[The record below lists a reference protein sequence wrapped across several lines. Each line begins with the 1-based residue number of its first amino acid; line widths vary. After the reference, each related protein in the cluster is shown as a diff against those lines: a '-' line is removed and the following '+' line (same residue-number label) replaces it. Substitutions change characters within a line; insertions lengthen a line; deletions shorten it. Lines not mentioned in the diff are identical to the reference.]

1 MLAKLNEGR
10 NSTISKRTIDGFL
23 VCVNLLA
30 AAANTVLAATLYG
43 TGTGFDA
50 SQVNFKVILR
60 RSGKEYVIMHDN
72 LGILG
77 AFNSILNGAKNW
89 FLGTDIIRPASG
101 VKHNSIRTL
110 FISLGGHLNLSV
122 GDEIYYEVN
131 VGRNAFGSAIDTTAS
146 YIQINPHYS
155 IGKEVGIF
163 LTKSNVIQA
172 SATRESVN
180 LGNNV
185 TRIAFLNMED
195 TGVSNQIIQNLNFSS
210 DRIDGSYN
218 FGELIALNDLWFR
231 NSQWLKYFDYSSGGS
246 DVDSYQPAYP
256 QSFVFHNEEA
266 VDNAAV
272 DITFDPT
279 KVSAQKNYLVY
290 QSFLSSKEII
300 AKAAA
305 MSEKHAVEN
314 LSKLPVT
321 L

>member
-10 NSTISKRTIDGFL
+10 NGTISKRTLDGFL
-23 VCVNLLA
+23 VSVNLVA
-30 AAANTVLAATLYG
+30 AANNTVLAATQYG

-60 RSGKEYVIMHDN
+60 RGGKEFVVMHDN

-77 AFNSILNGAKNW
+77 AFNSILNGGKNW
-89 FLGTDIIRPASG
+89 SLGTDIVRPASAA
-101 VKHNSIRTL
+101 KHHSIRTL
-110 FISLGGHLNLSV
+110 FLGLGGHLNLAT
-122 GDEIYYEVN
+122 GDEIYFEVN
-131 VGRNAFGSAIDTTAS
+131 VGRNSFGSAIDSNQS
-146 YIQINPHYS
+146 YVQINPHYS

-163 LTKSNVIQA
+163 VTRSNVIQQ
-172 SATRESVN
+172 SATREAVN
-180 LGNNV
+180 LGDAV

-210 DRIDGSYN
+210 DRVDGSFN
-218 FGELIALNDLWFR
+218 FAELIALNDIWFR
-231 NSQWLKYFDYSSGGS
+231 NSQWLKYFDYASGGS

-266 VDNAAV
+266 VDNCSV
-272 DITFDPT
+272 DITFDPS
-279 KVSAQKNYLVY
+279 KVNAQKNYIVY

-305 MSEKHAVEN
+305 MSEKHAAEN
-314 LSKLPVT
+314 ISKLPVT